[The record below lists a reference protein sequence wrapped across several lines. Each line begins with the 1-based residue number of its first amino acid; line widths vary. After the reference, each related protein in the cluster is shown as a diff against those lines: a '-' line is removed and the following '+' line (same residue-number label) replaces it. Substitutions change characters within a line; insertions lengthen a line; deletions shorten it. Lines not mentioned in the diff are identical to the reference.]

1 MGNKLGVLDLICL
14 RVCYLFCH
22 LVEQLLQLGSC
33 GQSERTRDLSGFEK
47 PELLGFTHKGRS
59 RKQKSLCLQ
68 LQSACA
74 THKGQFLPLVWIQMR
89 NRASNWFGLTS
100 VSPGAITNTMLQL
113 PAPTHIRDTVHLVLG
128 EYLSTHVFIT
138 TTQFQLSKD
147 VNVALHPWLWRNG
160 EV

>member
-74 THKGQFLPLVWIQMR
+74 THKGQFLPLV
-89 NRASNWFGLTS
+89 
-100 VSPGAITNTMLQL
+100 
-113 PAPTHIRDTVHLVLG
+113 
-128 EYLSTHVFIT
+128 
-138 TTQFQLSKD
+138 
-147 VNVALHPWLWRNG
+147 
-160 EV
+160 